1 MKQEI
6 NTLLSNLLGD
16 CLKAANPTELFNALN
31 RLRAGAESAQ
41 IILNLKM

>member
-6 NTLLSNLLGD
+6 QTLLTNLISD
-16 CLKAANPTELFNALN
+16 CLKSANPTELFNALN
-31 RLRAGAESAQ
+31 RLRVGAESAQ